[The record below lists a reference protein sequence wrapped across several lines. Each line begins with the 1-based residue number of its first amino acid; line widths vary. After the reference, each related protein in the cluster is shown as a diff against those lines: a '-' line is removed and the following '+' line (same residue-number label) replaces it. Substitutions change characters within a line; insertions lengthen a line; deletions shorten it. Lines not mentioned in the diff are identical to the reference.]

1 METGLKE
8 AKLLEH
14 QNAKTSGLAVQVT
27 PDTPVKEDEKIVN
40 PKKLKLTDKQK
51 ASMKKINDY
60 LDTLKSERENTEL
73 DVEVTHDFD
82 VMKNL
87 TQIISESNNF
97 VVVESALIELE
108 YLVHQ
113 IDNGFDFEQL
123 NGFEIVLGLI
133 DSGLDNKIVQ
143 KSARVISAATQ
154 ANSRA
159 RIAVHKI
166 HGVRRLLQ
174 AIVSSADSGATKSL
188 IGSLSA
194 LIRDFPAA
202 QTDFIN
208 LNGPKLLTGLSEPS
222 LNVKILSLFSDLLNE
237 RENLPKNPQTEH
249 EEKIVKSYGLATL
262 YLDDVCDLIQSIED
276 FNSHNLN
283 IAVVDLVQ
291 RLKCFQPKIQ
301 DKILLLHNQ
310 YNDLCSEDIAQGE
323 SRVESYF
330 CEIHSTVQQLID
342 KMPLLHNEL

>member
-1 METGLKE
+1 
-8 AKLLEH
+8 
-14 QNAKTSGLAVQVT
+14 
-27 PDTPVKEDEKIVN
+27 
-40 PKKLKLTDKQK
+40 
-51 ASMKKINDY
+51 MKKINDY
-60 LDTLKSERENTEL
+60 LDSLKSERESAEL

-97 VVVESALIELE
+97 VVVDSALIELE

-113 IDNGFDFEQL
+113 IDNGYDFEQL
-123 NGFEIVLGLI
+123 NGFEIILGII
-133 DSGLDNKIVQ
+133 DGGLDNNLVK

-154 ANSRA
+154 ANAKA

-166 HGVRRLLQ
+166 HGVKRLLQ
-174 AIVSSADSGATKSL
+174 AIVSSTDSDATKSL

-208 LNGPKLLTGLSEPS
+208 LDGPKILTGLSEPS

-237 RENLPKNPQTEH
+237 RENLPKNPKTEH
-249 EEKIVKSYGLATL
+249 EEKIVKSYSLATL
-262 YLDDVCDLIQSIED
+262 KLDDVCDSIQSIED

-301 DKILLLHNQ
+301 DKIILLLNR

-323 SRVESYF
+323 SRAESYF

-342 KMPLLHNEL
+342 EMPLLHNEL